1 MPRRVYFTLAERIEA
16 FRSTDVYPVVTSEFC
31 AGRPAA
37 DVAASILAGGARIL
51 QIREKTMPDRPF
63 LDLLR
68 QIRKLTWDHGAL
80 LIVDDRVDAALIA
93 QADGVHLGQD
103 DLPLPDARRIAPDLL
118 IGVSTHNADEIRRAQ
133 DEGCSY
139 LNIGPIFPTNTKQ
152 LTGIRFLGLDELKKL
167 IPLVRV
173 PFSVMGGIK
182 DSLLA
187 ELKAAG
193 AGRIAAVTAFTQ
205 AADPGAEIAKWRA
218 ALSGNTGHLN

>member
-1 MPRRVYFTLAERIEA
+1 MPRRVYSTLAERIEA

-68 QIRKLTWDHGAL
+68 QVRKLTWDHGAL

-118 IGVSTHNADEIRRAQ
+118 IGVSTHNAEEIHRAQ

-139 LNIGPIFPTNTKQ
+139 LNIGPIFPTQTKQ
-152 LTGIRFLGLDELKKL
+152 LTGIRFLGIDVLKNL

-182 DSLLA
+182 ISHLA

-193 AGRIAAVTAFTQ
+193 AGRVAAVTAFTQ
-205 AADPGAEIAKWRA
+205 ADAPGAELAKWRA
-218 ALSGNTGHLN
+218 ALI

>member
-1 MPRRVYFTLAERIEA
+1 MPRRVYNTLAARLEA
-16 FRSTDVYPVVTSEFC
+16 FRCTDVYPVVTSEFC
-31 AGRPAA
+31 AGRHPAE
-37 DVAASILAGGARIL
+37 VAASLLAGGVRIL

-63 LDLLR
+63 LELLR
-68 QIRKLTWDHGAL
+68 QVRELTWDAGAL

-93 QADGVHLGQD
+93 QADGVHLGQED
-103 DLPLPDARRIAPDLL
+103 IPLPDARRIAPDLL
-118 IGVSTHNADEIRRAQ
+118 IGVSTHNADEIRQAQ

-139 LNIGPIFPTNTKQ
+139 LNIGPIYPTQTKQ
-152 LTGIRFLGLDELKKL
+152 LACTFLGLDMLKSL

-182 DSLLA
+182 YSHLA

-205 AADPGAEIAKWRA
+205 APDPGTEAAKWRA
-218 ALSGNTGHLN
+218 ALL

>member
-1 MPRRVYFTLAERIEA
+1 MPRRVYNTLNERIEA
-16 FRSTDVYPVVTSEFC
+16 FRGTDVYPVITSEFC
-31 AGRPAA
+31 AGRHPAE
-37 DVAASILAGGARIL
+37 VAASLLAGGARIL

-63 LDLLR
+63 LELLR
-68 QIRKLTWDHGAL
+68 QVRELAWDCGAL

-93 QADGVHLGQD
+93 QADGVHLGQE

-118 IGVSTHNADEIRRAQ
+118 IGVSTHNADEIHQAQ

-139 LNIGPIFPTNTKQ
+139 LNIGPVFPTQTKQ
-152 LTGIRFLGLDELKKL
+152 LACTFLGLERLREL

-182 DSLLA
+182 YSHLT

-193 AGRIAAVTAFTQ
+193 AGRVAAVTAFTQ
-205 AADPGAEIAKWRA
+205 APDPGAEAAKWSS
-218 ALSGNTGHLN
+218 ALR

>member
-1 MPRRVYFTLAERIEA
+1 MPRRVYDTLAARLEA
-16 FRSTDVYPVVTSEFC
+16 FRRTDLYPVVTSEFC
-31 AGRPAA
+31 AGRHPAE
-37 DVAASILAGGARIL
+37 VAASLLSGGARIL

-63 LDLLR
+63 LELLR
-68 QIRKLTWDHGAL
+68 QVRELTWDAGAL

-93 QADGVHLGQD
+93 RADGVHLGQED
-103 DLPLPDARRIAPDLL
+103 IPLPDARRIAPELL
-118 IGVSTHNADEIRRAQ
+118 IGVSTHNADEIRQAQ

-139 LNIGPIFPTNTKQ
+139 LNIGPIYPTQTKQ
-152 LTGIRFLGLDELKKL
+152 LACKFLGLERLREL

-182 DSLLA
+182 FSHLA

-205 AADPGAEIAKWRA
+205 APDPGAEAARWRSV
-218 ALSGNTGHLN
+218 LC

>member
-1 MPRRVYFTLAERIEA
+1 MPRHIYTALAERIEA
-16 FRSTDVYPVVTSEFC
+16 FRRTDVYPVVTSEFC
-31 AGRPAA
+31 AGRSP
-37 DVAASILAGGARIL
+37 VEVTASILAGGARIL

-63 LDLLR
+63 LELLR
-68 QIRKLTWDHGAL
+68 QVRELTWEHGAL

-93 QADGVHLGQD
+93 QADGVHLGQED
-103 DLPLPDARRIAPDLL
+103 IPLPDARRIAPDLL
-118 IGVSTHNADEIRRAQ
+118 IGVSTHNADEIRQAQ

-152 LTGIRFLGLDELKKL
+152 LAGIRFLGLDELKSL

-182 DSLLA
+182 YSHLT
-187 ELKAAG
+187 EMKAAG

-205 AADPGAEIAKWRA
+205 APDPGAEAAKWRS
-218 ALSGNTGHLN
+218 ALL

>member
-1 MPRRVYFTLAERIEA
+1 MPRRVYTTLDERIEA
-16 FRSTDVYPVVTSEFC
+16 FRRTDVYPVVTSEFC
-31 AGRPAA
+31 AGRSPAE
-37 DVAASILAGGARIL
+37 VAASLLAGGVRIL

-63 LDLLR
+63 LNLLR
-68 QIRKLTWDHGAL
+68 QIRELTWDCGAL

-133 DEGCSY
+133 GEGCSC
-139 LNIGPIFPTNTKQ
+139 LNIGPVFPTNTKQ
-152 LTGIRFLGLDELKKL
+152 LTNIRFLGLKSLKSL

-182 DSLLA
+182 HEHLA

-193 AGRIAAVTAFTQ
+193 AVRVAAVTAFTQ
-205 AADPGAEIAKWRA
+205 APDPGAEAAKWRS
-218 ALSGNTGHLN
+218 ALL

>member
-1 MPRRVYFTLAERIEA
+1 MPRRVYTTMNERVDA
-16 FRSTDVYPVVTSEFC
+16 FRRTDVYPVVTSEFC
-31 AGRPAA
+31 AGRPPV
-37 DVAASILAGGARIL
+37 DVVASLLAGGARIL

-63 LDLLR
+63 LELLR
-68 QIRKLTWDHGAL
+68 QVRELAWDYGAL

-93 QADGVHLGQD
+93 QADGVHLGQE

-118 IGVSTHNADEIRRAQ
+118 IGVSTHNADEIRQAQ

-152 LTGIRFLGLDELKKL
+152 LTGIRFLGLEELKSL

-182 DSLLA
+182 ESHLA

-193 AGRIAAVTAFTQ
+193 AGRVAAVTAFTQ
-205 AADPGAEIAKWRA
+205 APDPGAEAAKWRS
-218 ALSGNTGHLN
+218 ALL

>member
-1 MPRRVYFTLAERIEA
+1 MPHLAYTTLNERIEA
-16 FRSTDVYPVVTSEFC
+16 FRRTDVYPVVTSKFC
-31 AGRPAA
+31 AGRPPAE
-37 DVAASILAGGARIL
+37 VAASLLAGGARIL

-68 QIRKLTWDHGAL
+68 RVRELTWDHGAL

-93 QADGVHLGQD
+93 QADGVHLGQE

-133 DEGCSY
+133 EEGCSY
-139 LNIGPIFPTNTKQ
+139 LNIGPVFPTQTKQ
-152 LTGIRFLGLDELKKL
+152 LACTFLGLEQLRAL
-167 IPLVRV
+167 VPLVRV

-182 DSLLA
+182 FERLA

-193 AGRIAAVTAFTQ
+193 AGRVAAVTAFTQ
-205 AADPGAEIAKWRA
+205 ASDPGAEVAKWRS
-218 ALSGNTGHLN
+218 ALL

>member
-1 MPRRVYFTLAERIEA
+1 MPHRVYATLDERIGA
-16 FRSTDVYPVVTSEFC
+16 FYLTDVYPVVTSEFC
-31 AGRPAA
+31 LGRSP
-37 DVAASILAGGARIL
+37 VAVAESLLKGGVRLL
-51 QIREKTMPDRPF
+51 QIREKTMPDRSF

-68 QIRKLTWDHGAL
+68 QVRELTWDYGAL

-118 IGVSTHNADEIRRAQ
+118 IGVSTHNADEIAQAQ

-139 LNIGPIFPTNTKQ
+139 LNIGPIFPTKTKN
-152 LTGIRFLGLDELKKL
+152 LTGIKFLGLDELKWL
-167 IPLVRV
+167 IPLVHV

-182 DSLLA
+182 FDHLA
-187 ELKAAG
+187 DLKAAG

-205 AADPGAEIAKWRA
+205 QPDPGAEAARWCA
-218 ALSGNTGHLN
+218 ALS

>member
-1 MPRRVYFTLAERIEA
+1 MPRRVYTTHAERLAA
-16 FRSTDVYPVVTSEFC
+16 FRAIDVYPVVTSEFC
-31 AGRPAA
+31 LGRDPA
-37 DVAASILAGGARIL
+37 DVVASLLAAGVRIV
-51 QIREKTMPDRPF
+51 QMREKTMPDGEFVR
-63 LDLLR
+63 LLR
-68 QIRKLTWDHGAL
+68 RVRELTWDYGAL
-80 LIVDDRVDAALIA
+80 MIVDDRVDAALIA

-103 DLPLPDARRIAPDLL
+103 DLPLPDARRIAPELL

-152 LTGIRFLGLDELKKL
+152 LTGIRFLGLDELKSL

-182 DSLLA
+182 YSHLA

-193 AGRIAAVTAFTQ
+193 AGRVAAVTAFTQ
-205 AADPGAEIAKWRA
+205 APDPGAEAARWRA
-218 ALSGNTGHLN
+218 ALN

>member
-1 MPRRVYFTLAERIEA
+1 MPRRVYTTLNERIEA
-16 FRSTDVYPVVTSEFC
+16 FRHTDVYPVVTSEFC
-31 AGRPAA
+31 AGRSPV
-37 DVAASILAGGARIL
+37 DVAASLLAGGARIL

-63 LDLLR
+63 LELLR
-68 QIRKLTWDHGAL
+68 QARELTWDCSAL

-152 LTGIRFLGLDELKKL
+152 LTGIRLLGLNELKSL

-182 DSLLA
+182 YSHLA

-193 AGRIAAVTAFTQ
+193 AGRIAAVTAFT
-205 AADPGAEIAKWRA
+205 ATDDPGAEAAKWRSVLA
-218 ALSGNTGHLN
+218 